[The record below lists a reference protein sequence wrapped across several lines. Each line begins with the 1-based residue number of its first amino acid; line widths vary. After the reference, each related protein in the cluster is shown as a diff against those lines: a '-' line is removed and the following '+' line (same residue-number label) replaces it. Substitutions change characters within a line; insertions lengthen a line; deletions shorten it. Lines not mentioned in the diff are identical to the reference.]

1 MRNLPT
7 GKGARSM
14 RFLRRSL
21 VGIFLFFL
29 TLSALAL
36 AAKTVFSS
44 FQERWTREIPSR
56 PERERVFAVDVVIYE
71 PGTIAPVMTSYG
83 EVRSRR
89 TLELRARVTGT
100 VQELAE
106 SFEDGGRVE
115 AGELLLRVDPSDA
128 RSALDIAMTDVREAR
143 AELHDAERALE
154 LARDDL
160 ESAREQASLRARALE
175 RQESLLGRGVGTET
189 AVESA
194 ALAAAQAEQQ
204 VLAKRQALAMAEAGA
219 DQAGTSLERR
229 RIALS
234 EAERRLSDTELFAEF
249 DGMLSAVGVVEGGLV
264 QNNERVA
271 RLVDPR
277 SLEVAFRISTAEYAR
292 LLDADGR
299 LLDAKVVVELDSTG
313 VDLKAN
319 GRVSRESAEVG
330 EGQTGRAL
338 FARLEE
344 ADGFRPGDFVA
355 VRVVEPELR
364 DVASLPATALDSGNA
379 VLVIGE
385 DGRLETAEVELLRRQ
400 GDEVIVRSAD
410 LPGREVVVER
420 TPLLGKGIKV
430 RAIRRGA
437 ADGAAEPEM
446 VELTAERRARLVAFV
461 EQNRFMP
468 DEAKKRVLAQ
478 LAKDRVPAR
487 VVERIE
493 ARIGG

>member
-1 MRNLPT
+1 
-7 GKGARSM
+7 M

-36 AAKTVFSS
+36 AAKTIFSS
-44 FQERWTREIPSR
+44 FQERWTRESPQR
-56 PERERVFAVDVVIYE
+56 PERERVFAVDVVAYE
-71 PGTIAPVMTSYG
+71 PGAIEPVMTSYG

-89 TLELRARVTGT
+89 TLELRAKVAGT

-106 SFEDGGRVE
+106 NFEDGGRVE

-128 RSALDIAMTDVREAR
+128 RSALDIAMTDLREAR
-143 AELHDAERALE
+143 GELRDAERALE
-154 LARDDL
+154 LARVDL
-160 ESAREQASLRARALE
+160 ESALEQTSLRARALE
-175 RQESLLGRGVGTET
+175 RQESLLRRGVGTEI
-189 AVESA
+189 AVEGA
-194 ALAAAQAEQQ
+194 ALAVAQAEQQ
-204 VLAKRQALAMAEAGA
+204 VLAKRQALARAEAGA
-219 DQAGTSLERR
+219 DQAGTALERR

-249 DGMLSAVGVVEGGLV
+249 DGALSAVEVVEGGLV

-277 SLEVAFRISTAEYAR
+277 SLEVAFRVSTAEYAR

-299 LLDAKVVVELDSTG
+299 LLEADIVAELDSSG
-313 VDLKAN
+313 VALKAK

-338 FARLEE
+338 FARLED

-355 VRVVEPELR
+355 VRISEPVLR
-364 DVASLPATALDSGNA
+364 GVASLPATALDSGNA

-385 DGRLETAEVELLRRQ
+385 DELLETAEVELLRRQ
-400 GDEVIVRSAD
+400 GDEVIVRAAG
-410 LPGREVVVER
+410 LAGREVVAER

-437 ADGAAEPEM
+437 AEEVVEPEM
-446 VELTAERRARLVAFV
+446 VELTEERRARLVAFV

-478 LAKDRVPAR
+478 LAKERVPAK

-493 ARIGG
+493 SRIGG